1 MATSDPSDRYSPVR
15 DYAVIGDGRTAA
27 LVSRSG
33 SIDWWCLPN
42 LDSPS
47 VFGALLDAERGGRFT
62 LAPADDAEVHRRY
75 LPDTNVLE
83 TTFTTASGSV
93 RVTDALTLPLAGLEP
108 FRELVRRV
116 DGIDGRVLM
125 RWRVEPRF
133 GYGLDRTRIERRR
146 PFPVASS
153 GGTAIGI
160 CAWDA
165 GAVRCEDSEITG
177 SFEARP
183 GTRATLVVSAT
194 YGEPLI
200 FPGRG
205 DVERRLD
212 ATIAFWRAWATQLQ
226 YKGPWRAAVVRSAL
240 ALKLLVFAPSGAI
253 AAATTTSLP
262 ERIGGER
269 NWDYRFS
276 WLRDASFTLE
286 SLLQLGCVSE
296 ARAFYWWFMH
306 ATQRTRP
313 RLNVF
318 YRLDGGTDA
327 PEISLPLEGYRGSR
341 PVRVGN
347 GAAGQVQ
354 LDTYGELL
362 DAVYQFAQKDH
373 TRRLETGGAVAK
385 IADFVC
391 DHWRDPDS
399 GIWEERAEPR
409 HHTQSKAMCW
419 VALDRALALARADQ
433 VPSDHA
439 DRWTREAA
447 AIRQFL
453 DTNCWSSRK
462 QSYVGYAGA
471 EHLDASLL
479 LLAIMR
485 YEEPDSPRLR
495 TTIAAVRRELG
506 VGPLLLRYTGDDG
519 IAGGEGA
526 FACCSFWLVEALGI
540 TGQRDEAES
549 LMRDLLALGNDVGLY
564 AEEIEPGSG
573 AFLGNFPQGL
583 VHLALISAATAMY
596 GPSA

>member
-1 MATSDPSDRYSPVR
+1 VSPFDPSERYAPLR
-15 DYAVIGDGRTAA
+15 DYALIGDGRTAA
-27 LVSRSG
+27 LVARSG

-62 LAPADDAEVHRRY
+62 LGPAEDAQVRRRY

-83 TTFTTASGSV
+83 TTFTTAGGRV

-116 DGIDGRVLM
+116 EGLQGHVLM

-133 GYGLDRTRIERRR
+133 GYGLDRTRIEPRR

-153 GGTAIGI
+153 GGTALGV

-165 GAVRCEDSEITG
+165 GPVTCDAGGMAG

-183 GTRATLVVSAT
+183 GSRATLVASAA

-200 FPGRG
+200 FPGR
-205 DVERRLD
+205 DEVERRLD
-212 ATIAFWRAWATQLQ
+212 ATVNFWRTWSAQLS
-226 YKGPWRAAVVRSAL
+226 YGGPWREAVVRSAL

-253 AAATTTSLP
+253 AAAPTTSLP
-262 ERIGGER
+262 EQIGGER

-276 WLRDASFTLE
+276 WIRDASFTVE
-286 SLLQLGCVSE
+286 SLLQLGCSSE

-313 RLNVF
+313 RVNVF

-327 PEISLPLEGYRGSR
+327 PEVTLPLEGYRGSR

-347 GAAGQVQ
+347 GAAGQLQ
-354 LDTYGELL
+354 LDTYGELV
-362 DAVYQFAQKDH
+362 DAVYQFARKGH
-373 TRRLETGGAVAK
+373 TRRLGTGGHVAN

-391 DHWRDPDS
+391 DHWREPDS

-419 VALDRALALARADQ
+419 VALDRALALARAGL
-433 VPSDHA
+433 VPSGHA

-447 AIRQFL
+447 AIRQFI
-453 DTNCWSSRK
+453 DVRCWSARK
-462 QSYVGYAGA
+462 QSYVGYAGT

-479 LLAIMR
+479 LLAIER

-495 TTIAAVRRELG
+495 ATIDAVRRELG
-506 VGPLLLRYTGDDG
+506 VGPLVRRYTGDDG
-519 IAGGEGA
+519 LAGGEGA
-526 FACCSFWLVEALGI
+526 FTCCSFWLVEALGI
-540 TGQRDEAES
+540 TGQRKEAER
-549 LMRDLLALGNDVGLY
+549 LMADLLALGNDVGLY
-564 AEEIEPGSG
+564 AEEVEMGTG
-573 AFLGNFPQGL
+573 DFLGNFPQGL
-583 VHLALISAATAMY
+583 VHLALISAATAMH
-596 GPSA
+596 GQDA